1 MIAIVISVSWL
12 PGVTII
18 VPIGRGVPIRIIA
31 IAIVVAVIIVRVV
44 TVRISVVRETKPA
57 EKDKAVTV
65 TEVSAVPPIT
75 APAVAIPAI
84 ESSLTECS
92 CAAGHRECPSRG
104 RPPEVPAAAA
114 SAAWIGHRQ
123 WHGQRYRR
131 QSA

>member
-18 VPIGRGVPIRIIA
+18 VPIGRGVPIWIIA
-31 IAIVVAVIIVRVV
+31 IAVAVIIVRVV
-44 TVRISVVRETKPA
+44 AIGISVVRETKPA
-57 EKDKAVTV
+57 EKDEAVTV

-92 CAAGHRECPSRG
+92 CAVGHRECASRG
-104 RPPEVPAAAA
+104 RPPEVPAAAAAA